1 MIIKRILW
9 FPIFI
14 LAITGNVFAQKVTL
28 KETEKGIDFILGS
41 QRVLTYQTATEPVP
55 DGVKPDYAKS
65 GFIHPLTSPSGQ
77 VLTRIQPKDHYHH
90 YGIWGPW
97 TRATIGG
104 RLVDFWNLADHKG
117 RVDFDHVIAKKEAG
131 GVAELTVRQN
141 HIDLT
146 APESEKLAISEDL
159 VIKVM
164 PADKGRFLVDYTTNI
179 STKLEDGILL
189 DAYRYGGGL
198 GFRATET
205 WGSDNS
211 TILTSEG
218 KDRKNADGTD
228 AKWII
233 IKGESKAPEGQ
244 SGLLI
249 LSHNTNKA
257 HPEPLRVWPEENY
270 NRQGNVFVEFTPI
283 RHESWEILP
292 NQRYSLKYRIIVF
305 DGDLTAEE
313 ANAYWSAFVK

>member
-1 MIIKRILW
+1 MIIKRILSGL
-9 FPIFI
+9 I
-14 LAITGNVFAQKVTL
+14 LAFLLPLSGFAQKVTL
-28 KETEKGIDFILGS
+28 KETATGIDFMLGS
-41 QRVLTYQTATEPVP
+41 QRVLTYQTAVEPVP
-55 DGVKPDYAKS
+55 EGVKSDYAKS

-104 RLVDFWNLADHKG
+104 REVDFWNLADQKG
-117 RVDFDHVIAKKEAG
+117 RVDFDEIVAEKEAG
-131 GVAELTVRQN
+131 GVAELTVRQK
-141 HIDLT
+141 HIDLK
-146 APESEKLAISEDL
+146 APETEKLAISEDL
-159 VIKVM
+159 TIKVM
-164 PADKGRFLVDYTTNI
+164 PVDKGRFLVDYTSNF
-179 STKLEDGILL
+179 STKLKDGILL

-198 GFRATET
+198 GFRATEI

-211 TILTSEG
+211 SVLTSEG
-218 KDRKNADGTD
+218 KDRKTADGTE

-233 IKGESKAPEGQ
+233 IKGESEAAEGQ

-249 LSHNTNKA
+249 MSHNTNKA
-257 HPEPLRVWPEENY
+257 FPEPLRVWPEENY
-270 NRQGNVFVEFTPI
+270 DRKGNVFVEFTPI

-292 NQRYSLKYRIIVF
+292 NKRYTLKYRMIVF

-313 ANAYWSAFVK
+313 AESYWRAFVK

>member
-1 MIIKRILW
+1 MIIKRILSGLT
-9 FPIFI
+9 
-14 LAITGNVFAQKVTL
+14 LAIILPLAGYAQKVTL
-28 KETEKGIDFILGS
+28 QETETGIDFMLGN
-41 QRVLTYQTATEPVP
+41 QRVLTYQTAVEPVP
-55 DGVKPDYAKS
+55 EGVNADYAKS

-146 APESEKLAISEDL
+146 APESERLAMAEDL

-164 PADKGRFLVDYTTNI
+164 PADKGRFMVDYTSNI
-179 STKLEDGILL
+179 STKLKDGILL

-198 GFRATET
+198 GFRATEV

-211 TILTSEG
+211 TVLTSEG
-218 KDRKNADGTD
+218 KDRKTADGTN

-233 IKGESKAPEGQ
+233 IKGESAAAEGQ

-270 NRQGNVFVEFTPI
+270 DRKGNVFVEFTPI

-292 NQRYSLKYRIIVF
+292 NERYSLKYRIIVF

-313 ANAYWSAFVK
+313 ANKYWSSFVK

>member
-1 MIIKRILW
+1 MIIKRIL
-9 FPIFI
+9 FPLIMSMV
-14 LAITGNVFAQKVTL
+14 LSVGVFAQKVTL
-28 KETEKGIDFILGS
+28 RETENGIDFLLGD
-41 QRVLTYQTATEPVP
+41 QPVLTYQTAIEPVP
-55 DGVKPDYAKS
+55 EGVKSDYAKS
-65 GFIHPLTSPSGQ
+65 GFIHPLASPSGQ

-97 TRATIGG
+97 TRATIDG
-104 RLVDFWNLADHKG
+104 RMVDFWNLADHKG

-141 HIDLT
+141 HIDLG
-146 APESEKLAISEDL
+146 ASEENKLAIQEDL

-164 PADKGRFLVDYTTNI
+164 PADKGRYMVDYTSNI
-179 STKLEDGILL
+179 STKLKDGILL

-198 GFRATET
+198 GYRATEV

-211 TILTSEG
+211 TVLTSEG
-218 KDRKNADGTD
+218 KDRKTADGTD

-233 IKGESKAPEGQ
+233 VKGESKSPQGQ

-292 NQRYSLKYRIIVF
+292 NQRYSLKYRMIVF
-305 DGDLTAEE
+305 DGDMTAEE
-313 ANAYWSAFVK
+313 AENYWRAFVK